1 MKYEKEYKIRL
12 SENEE
17 KVIEFV
23 SKKLANGKR
32 IQELRMLKRMLAY
45 ARGSSKLGLFAGLS
59 EDMKEYGKIV
69 SQNQKENIVN
79 VMTNEFPAGSGK
91 KTYSQCV
98 FIEDDGTDYKPT
110 KTFMQMLLN
119 DKFYEM
125 LQELVEFGIRRYERN
140 YKNTYK
146 QTDLVLYQKYTYED
160 VCRLLNWEQNEVPL
174 NIGGYK
180 FDKKRKHFRYLS
192 IMINQKISVTLL
204 NTKIILYRDLEIG

>member
-1 MKYEKEYKIRL
+1 
-12 SENEE
+12 
-17 KVIEFV
+17 
-23 SKKLANGKR
+23 
-32 IQELRMLKRMLAY
+32 MLKRMLAY

-125 LQELVEFGIRRYERN
+125 LQELVEFGIRCYERN

-146 QTDLVLYQKYTYED
+146 QTDWFISKYTYED

-180 FDKKRKHFRYLS
+180 FDKKTKHFRYLS
-192 IMINQKISVTLL
+192 IMINQK
-204 NTKIILYRDLEIG
+204 YQ

>member
-160 VCRLLNWEQNEVPL
+160 VCLPFKLGTE
-174 NIGGYK
+174 
-180 FDKKRKHFRYLS
+180 
-192 IMINQKISVTLL
+192 
-204 NTKIILYRDLEIG
+204 